1 MKRLKLFLG
10 SILML
15 AALISCNK
23 SELDSYPPAL
33 NKIQFELSTSQTSK
47 DTLYEKNKKDFKIQH
62 VSLINKADDKI
73 ICEINSLSKQQP
85 KLEAGGVT
93 YGEVK
98 YADGEVSL
106 IKIYNWGT
114 LERISTKAHKKAYAM
129 TYTGK
134 KPADMEVGL
143 AVMGESAGIS
153 VSIK

>member
-1 MKRLKLFLG
+1 
-10 SILML
+10 ML

-33 NKIQFELSTSQTSK
+33 NKIQFELSTSQTGK

-93 YGEVK
+93 YGRFYK
-98 YADGEVSL
+98 CGKIKSL
-106 IKIYNWGT
+106 IS
-114 LERISTKAHKKAYAM
+114 L
-129 TYTGK
+129 
-134 KPADMEVGL
+134 V
-143 AVMGESAGIS
+143 
-153 VSIK
+153 

>member
-33 NKIQFELSTSQTSK
+33 NKIQFELSTSQTGK

-106 IKIYNWGT
+106 IKI
-114 LERISTKAHKKAYAM
+114 
-129 TYTGK
+129 
-134 KPADMEVGL
+134 
-143 AVMGESAGIS
+143 
-153 VSIK
+153 